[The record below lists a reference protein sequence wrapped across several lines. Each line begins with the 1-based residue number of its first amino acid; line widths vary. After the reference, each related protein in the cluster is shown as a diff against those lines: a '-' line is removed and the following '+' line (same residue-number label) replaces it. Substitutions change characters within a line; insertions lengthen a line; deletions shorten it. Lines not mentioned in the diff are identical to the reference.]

1 MTLLF
6 SNKQGIQKFSDKYR
20 KELQVKEIF
29 ETAKVLDDL
38 LHIAKEID
46 SFRTRSIF
54 KNVIDNCANGIL
66 TMKSVFEFKY
76 EYEYIC
82 KTNFNHR
89 KIDFKRLNEAIFLL
103 KKRFYEK
110 NIGLSDDIQNI
121 EKYGNMIFINSNM
134 SLDDI
139 KPGYIENPL
148 KNK

>member
-38 LHIAKEID
+38 FHVAREID
-46 SFRTRSIF
+46 SSRKKPIF
-54 KNVIDNCANGIL
+54 KNIIDNCANGIL
-66 TMKSVFEFKY
+66 VMNDIFEFEY
-76 EYEYIC
+76 ECEYIC

-89 KIDFKRLNEAIFLL
+89 EMDFEKLNEAIFLL

-110 NIGLSDDIQNI
+110 NIGLSDNIQNI

-134 SLDDI
+134 NLDDI
-139 KPGYIENPL
+139 KPGYIDNPL
-148 KNK
+148 KSK